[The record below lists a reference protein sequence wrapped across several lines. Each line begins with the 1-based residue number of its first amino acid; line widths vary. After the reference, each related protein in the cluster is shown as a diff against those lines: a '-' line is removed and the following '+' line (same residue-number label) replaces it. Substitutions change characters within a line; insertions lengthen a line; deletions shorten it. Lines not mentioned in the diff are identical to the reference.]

1 MVIEKIKGFIERR
14 RQKKAE
20 KIIEKEKLE
29 SYRETEE
36 MKKAEQAKKE
46 ADRLAHLK
54 QYKTAIEEYNKALEI
69 YPYEETKLTFKKPAE
84 FFFKLFYN
92 IGASY
97 SFLNQFQNS
106 IEYFDKA
113 LAIENIDDENKV
125 KALMSKGNCYYMTKQ
140 LINRNYEEGFY
151 KIRMESEFDVNEKI
165 IDAFRKLDEKES
177 LLKLAHECF
186 TKSTELDRHN
196 TDSWYKK
203 GHMEF
208 LMNEVKE
215 AMLSFDKVLEIQKK
229 YENKERIELFDDIK
243 REKGIEVKY
252 SKVLE
257 TDLKFKTKTGHLVTN
272 KAESM
277 IANFLFD
284 NHLIY
289 QYDIAVSWADN
300 DDFKATF
307 FIPQLDLYLEHFK
320 YDYIKDYQK
329 LMKAKIK
336 QYEKNKKKLAYTT
349 SQDERNIEEA
359 LKIKLKPYKLL

>member
-1 MVIEKIKGFIERR
+1 MVIKKITSFMEKRR
-14 RQKKAE
+14 EKRAE
-20 KIIEKEKLE
+20 SIIEKEKLE

-36 MKKAEQAKKE
+36 MKKAEQVKKE

-69 YPYEETKLTFKKPAE
+69 YPYEKIKLAFKNPAE

-97 SFLNQFQNS
+97 SFLNKFKDS
-106 IEYFDKA
+106 IEYFNRA
-113 LAIENIDDENKV
+113 LEIENIDDENKV
-125 KALMSKGNCYYMTKQ
+125 KALMSKGNCYYMTKN
-140 LINRNYEEGFY
+140 LVDRNYKEGFY
-151 KIRMESEFDVNEKI
+151 KISFESDFEVDEKI
-165 IDAFRKLDEKES
+165 IEDFRKIDEKES
-177 LLKLAHECF
+177 LLKLAHACF
-186 TKSTELDRHN
+186 TKATEIDRHN
-196 TDSWYKK
+196 ADSWYKR

-215 AMLSFDKVLEIQKK
+215 AMLSFDKVLEIRKK
-229 YENKERIELFDDIK
+229 YENKEEISLFDDIK

-252 SKVLE
+252 SKSFDTE
-257 TDLKFKTKTGHLVTN
+257 SKFKTKTGHLVMN
-272 KAESM
+272 KAEKM
-277 IANFLFD
+277 IAHFLFD
-284 NHLIY
+284 NNLMF
-289 QYDIAVSWADN
+289 QYNVAVSWADK

-329 LMKAKIK
+329 LMKTKIK
-336 QYEKNKKKLAYTT
+336 QYEKNKKKLAYTI

-359 LKIKLKPYKLL
+359 LKIKLKPYKVL